1 MSTLNSFARN
11 EKEAYAR
18 ATRKNY
24 TRYAA
29 MEQSARFLTLYSAF
43 LYFILRRDS
52 MKETQVSLLLVNS
65 EAPSL
70 QKVLPDSVA
79 CITADENL
87 KVFMSDRSKSE
98 I

>member
-1 MSTLNSFARN
+1 
-11 EKEAYAR
+11 
-18 ATRKNY
+18 
-24 TRYAA
+24 
-29 MEQSARFLTLYSAF
+29 
-43 LYFILRRDS
+43 